1 MYIAHRANTM
11 HGPLKLI
18 KEKEKK
24 KQNAKTKSKKIT
36 MR

>member
-24 KQNAKTKSKKIT
+24 KQNAKTKVRKLQ
-36 MR
+36 

>member
-24 KQNAKTKSKKIT
+24 KQNTKTKVRKLQ
-36 MR
+36 

>member
-18 KEKEKK
+18 KEEEKK
-24 KQNAKTKSKKIT
+24 KQNKDKSKKIT

>member
-24 KQNAKTKSKKIT
+24 KKRKDKSKKIT